1 MTFGTVLVLGATGGA
16 GGEIAHALL
25 RRGWQVKALVRDPA
39 KVARRL
45 APEII
50 CLPGDAMQRA
60 DVIAAAEGADVIV
73 HAVNP
78 PGYRNWGA
86 LVVPMLEN
94 TLAAA
99 EHSDARIAFPGTV
112 YNYGPDAGTV
122 LAENAPQN
130 PKTKKG
136 ALRVTLERRLE
147 EAAARGKV
155 RVLILRAGD
164 FFGPRP
170 GNNWFS
176 QGLVKPGK
184 PVAAVSYPGP
194 FEIGHA
200 WAYLPDLGETFA
212 RLLTREAELA
222 PFERF
227 HFGGHWLEPGVIMA
241 QAIGKAV
248 GRELPIRKMPWG
260 LLKLLSPFNET
271 LRELLAVRYLWQAPL
286 RLDNTKLAAFLG
298 EEPRTPLDEAVR
310 ATLKGLACL

>member
-1 MTFGTVLVLGATGGA
+1 MTVGTALVLGATGGA
-16 GGEIAHALL
+16 GGEIAQALL
-25 RRGWQVKALVRDPA
+25 RRGWQVRALVRYPA
-39 KVARRL
+39 KATRL
-45 APEII
+45 PSEFA
-50 CLPGDAMQRA
+50 LVRGDAMQRA
-60 DVIAAAEGADVIV
+60 DVVAAAEGVDVIV

-86 LVVPMLEN
+86 LVGPMLEN

-99 EHSDARIAFPGTV
+99 EHFGARIAFPGTV
-112 YNYGPDAGTV
+112 YNYGPDAGTE
-122 LAENAPQN
+122 LAEDAPQN

-136 ALRVTLERRLE
+136 ALRVGLEKRLSQ
-147 EAAARGKV
+147 AAASGKA

-164 FFGPRP
+164 YFGPRP

-184 PVAAVSYPGP
+184 PVTAISYPGP

-212 RLLTREAELA
+212 RLLEREAELA

-227 HFGGHWLEPGVIMA
+227 HFCGHWLEPGVAMA
-241 QAIGKAV
+241 HAIRKAIG
-248 GRELPIRKMPWG
+248 REVPIRPMPWW
-260 LLKLLSPFNET
+260 LLKILSPTNET
-271 LRELLAVRYLWQAPL
+271 LRELMEVRYLWQGPL

-298 EEPRTPLDEAVR
+298 EEPRTPLDDAVR
-310 ATLKGLACL
+310 ATLKGLGCL